1 MTITKPPFIPN
12 HLEILC
18 VKMYVCLVIITFYH
32 TQNLNTM
39 KKLLLSF
46 SLATFSLLAI
56 ATPPKK
62 PTPEIYSYAAREG
75 LKSMYGEVDNLHWV
89 KSKDDMIRA
98 NFTIDGD
105 AFSAFFDSEGKH
117 VATTSEK
124 TVAQLPAMIRKTV
137 KARFDEKSIANI
149 VQYESPV
156 ENAYFLEVEQD
167 GGKKIYKVNSVG
179 RISLFK

>member
-1 MTITKPPFIPN
+1 
-12 HLEILC
+12 
-18 VKMYVCLVIITFYH
+18 
-32 TQNLNTM
+32 M

-56 ATPPKK
+56 ANPPKK
-62 PTPEIYSYAAREG
+62 PGTEIYTYAVEEG

-105 AFSAFFDSEGKH
+105 AFSAFFDADGKH

-124 TVAQLPAMIRKTV
+124 TVAELPAMIRRMV
-137 KARFDEKSIANI
+137 KARFDETTIANI

-156 ENAYFLEVEQD
+156 ENAYFLEVEQE
-167 GGKKIYKVNSVG
+167 GGKKIYKLNSGG
-179 RISLFK
+179 RISLWK

>member
-1 MTITKPPFIPN
+1 
-12 HLEILC
+12 
-18 VKMYVCLVIITFYH
+18 
-32 TQNLNTM
+32 M

-46 SLATFSLLAI
+46 SLATFSLLAM

-62 PTPEIYSYAAREG
+62 SPTDFYTYVAREN
-75 LKSMYGEVDNLHWV
+75 LKIMYGEVENLHWV

-105 AFSAFFDSEGKH
+105 AFSAFFDADGKH
-117 VATTSEK
+117 VATTIEK
-124 TVAQLPAMIRKTV
+124 TVAELPAIIRKMV

-156 ENAYFLEVEQD
+156 ESAYFLEVQE
-167 GGKKIYKVNSVG
+167 GSGNKIYSVSSAG